1 MDKKKEEKIELI
13 KKSFQFKNLK
23 QYKEA
28 IEMLYKALEY
38 DEVQEDNVELLS
50 QIGDLH
56 ILLNNRER
64 ALDEFQKALSINK
77 NHKYSQQRCYDIYVA
92 DNNYT
97 KALKIAKKMC
107 DENKDAV
114 SYKNYIT
121 ALIKT
126 EKYQEAIE
134 VFNSLDESFKL
145 NPDILYLI
153 SVISPEKKK
162 FILKKVLEIDNL
174 HKNANL
180 DLAKIELESG
190 NFQKAIQCCINV
202 GDDDPRA
209 LYYLG
214 LIEVKKHNF
223 NSAIKLFSDA
233 IKFDNDNH
241 DIYYDLAR
249 AYMEMSWYKEA
260 LEALKKSINFSL
272 LRKDTASLN
281 EKYFVSG
288 WILIKQNE
296 YSKALLNLNLIDKS
310 SDVYSS
316 AQILIQTINLMKL
329 NIAEAKAKLEKYYN
343 QEKDNPLLL
352 DALAYIYKELKLYSK
367 AIQVLKRSL
376 RLYPDSIS
384 NMLELIDLL
393 IDDKR
398 YEEAIEYIDRVKFI
412 NENCVS
418 IYNSLARIYYRL
430 KDLPEALSAIEKYI
444 ELDPNKA
451 EAHYFRGLIL
461 NDLQNYEEAKK
472 SIYTSIKLNPAV
484 AKYYSQMA
492 RSYKELGDTE
502 SAFLYIKEAIELDKA
517 NIKYKKQAYEITLQ
531 GGNKEKIKAYENILK
546 QSERIARLRK

>member
-1 MDKKKEEKIELI
+1 MDKKNTEKIELI

-38 DEVQEDNVELLS
+38 DEVPEDNVELLS

-77 NHKYSQQRCYDIYVA
+77 DHRYSLQRCYDIYISE
-92 DNNYT
+92 NNYA
-97 KALKIAKKMC
+97 KALKLAQKMY
-107 DENKDAV
+107 NSNPDATNC
-114 SYKNYIT
+114 KNYLS

-126 EKYQEAIE
+126 ERYQEVLEI
-134 VFNSLDESFKL
+134 FNNLDESLKL

-153 SVISPEKKK
+153 SLISPEKKK
-162 FILKKVLEIDNL
+162 LILERVLDLDNL
-174 HKNANL
+174 HKDANL
-180 DLAKIELESG
+180 DLAEIEIE
-190 NFQKAIQCCINV
+190 NANYQKAIQCCINV
-202 GDDDPRA
+202 GDDDARA

-214 LIEVKKHNF
+214 LVEAKKHNY
-223 NSAIKLFSDA
+223 NSAVKLFSDA
-233 IKFDNDNH
+233 IKLDNDKH

-260 LEALKKSINFSL
+260 LEALKKSINYSL
-272 LRKDTASLN
+272 LRNDSAGLN

-288 WILIKQNE
+288 WILIRQNE
-296 YSKALLNLNLIDKS
+296 YSKALLNLNLIDKT

-329 NIAEAKAKLEKYYN
+329 NIVKAKSELEKYYN

-352 DALAYIYKELKLYSK
+352 DALAYIYKELKLYSR

-376 RLYPDSIS
+376 KLYPDSIS

-398 YEEAIEYIDRVKFI
+398 YEEAIEYIERVKVK
-412 NENCVS
+412 NEKCVS

-430 KDLPEALSAIEKYI
+430 KDLPEALASIEKYI
-444 ELDPNKA
+444 ELDSNKA
-451 EAHYFRGLIL
+451 ESHYFRGLIL
-461 NDLQNYEEAKK
+461 NDLQNYEEAK
-472 SIYTSIKLNPAV
+472 SSVYTAIRLNPSV

-492 RSYKELGDTE
+492 RSYKELGE
-502 SAFLYIKEAIELDKA
+502 YENAFLYAKEAIELDKT
-517 NIKYKKQAYEITLQ
+517 NIKYKKQAYEITLL